1 MPRVHDRSGGCGRE
15 ELEREGNLCR
25 GAGWESGIEVWKKV
39 DAEASAFLVLILCGK
54 YCCACFLCY
63 NSKVGKLY
71 EKIEEN
77 GWYIKRGQYERT
89 YG

>member
-1 MPRVHDRSGGCGRE
+1 MVVKNLE
-15 ELEREGNLCR
+15 EKGTYV
-25 GAGWESGIEVWKKV
+25 GVPAGIEVWKKV

>member
-1 MPRVHDRSGGCGRE
+1 MSGCRLGEWDRGVEESRCGSIGFFSVNFVWQI
-15 ELEREGNLCR
+15 LLC
-25 GAGWESGIEVWKKV
+25 
-39 DAEASAFLVLILCGK
+39 L
-54 YCCACFLCY
+54 FLCY